1 MSEDFRNI
9 LEEKLQVSIYL
20 NPQEQAEFDQII
32 LKYLQNRSSLSYFA
46 QNLDELINFFN
57 TLGYDTKSVIE
68 VIKKWPAIIHADKNH
83 LFYKYLIMGKVVN
96 ENRES
101 IRDDALLNHAKDFM
115 ISTNL
120 LYARVKYLIDNPQVL
135 RDNIINRRKVI
146 TTTNKEFVISYNIDK
161 NSLLENY
168 PFNREALEEVLLWE
182 ENQKICQNLYETGR
196 ARHG

>member
-9 LEEKLQVSIYL
+9 LEEKLQVGIYL
-20 NPQEQAEFDQII
+20 NSQEQAEFYQII
-32 LKYLQNRSSLSYFA
+32 SEYLQNRSSLSYFS
-46 QNLDELINFFN
+46 QNLDELIKFFN

-96 ENRES
+96 ENNES
-101 IRDDALLNHAKDFM
+101 IRDDSLLNHAKDFM

-196 ARHG
+196 VKHD